1 MNHASFVFESSAT
14 RIRRRAASVLGLDPG
29 GRVQKLGPEASR
41 LCQGFERRV
50 LFAID
55 EETAEINRRL
65 KETLDE

>member
-1 MNHASFVFESSAT
+1 MHHSCLSHRPLGYGVGPRQSSGSIPAAVFRSQA
-14 RIRRRAASVLGLDPG
+14 RRHRAFA
-29 GRVQKLGPEASR
+29 
-41 LCQGFERRV
+41 QGFERRV